1 MSFEFIKSLLNEG
14 RDPDVANYSE
24 LEKNGK
30 VDTVIAA
37 LRGAKSKEATIL
49 AKKFNDAR
57 AKLKSA
63 TDEYDKLNGQI
74 TDLATGLF
82 DPLDAIAF
90 RLVETASV
98 TLSISKQSPSVEK
111 ETIDYKT
118 IYERLIGLIDSSLLP
133 QIEQI
138 KTECTSITKTVP
150 RKSSVK
156 VDIKEGIVSDLAVK
170 AKTMLKGLISSV
182 KKWMSVYDRQLR
194 AIQKDINNITKI

>member
-118 IYERLIGLIDSSLLP
+118 IYERLISLIDSSLLP